1 MAVPRSCSRTWL
13 PSAARSLAGSTP
25 RSWSTA
31 SPTWFPPRPSTTS
44 TTSSRSLMALRA
56 WRCWPITSVSMTVP
70 VSSTTRPAT
79 ASTTTSPAS
88 RKASPTSA
96 CRSMTTASSTP
107 ARSLAPVVPSAV
119 WIPMRPTRISSSS
132 CASAAPWSSR
142 RRSRTAI
149 RTAGAASTR
158 CSSVLLTSGLSRW
171 TRPVCASR
179 LAKRSARTSSGIRPT
194 RPTASVPWSSSVPT
208 GASAVSAT
216 GACLSPAT
224 PAPTAARRS

>member
-1 MAVPRSCSRTWL
+1 M
-13 PSAARSLAGSTP
+13 
-25 RSWSTA
+25 
-31 SPTWFPPRPSTTS
+31 WFPPRPSTTS
-44 TTSSRSLMALRA
+44 TISSRFLTVSRA

-79 ASTTTSPAS
+79 ASTTILPAS
-88 RKASPTSA
+88 RRASPTSA

-107 ARSLAPVVPSAV
+107 VRSLAPVAPSAV
-119 WIPMRPTRISSSS
+119 WIPMRPTRTSSSS
-132 CASAAPWSSR
+132 CASVAPWSSR

-158 CSSVLLTSGLSRW
+158 CSSVLPTSGLSRW
-171 TRPVCASR
+171 TRPVCAGR
-179 LAKRSARTSSGIRPT
+179 LARRSVRTSSGIRLT
-194 RPTASVPWSSSVPT
+194 RLTASAPWSSSVLT